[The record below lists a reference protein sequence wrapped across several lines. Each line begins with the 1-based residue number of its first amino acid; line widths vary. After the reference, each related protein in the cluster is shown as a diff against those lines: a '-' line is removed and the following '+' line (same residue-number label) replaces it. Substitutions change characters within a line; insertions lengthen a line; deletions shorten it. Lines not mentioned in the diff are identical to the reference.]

1 MSISKI
7 RHGQEITSEKLNE
20 IIETLNDFLSVV
32 SHFKDQSSELEAAHN
47 KLMSDLASLQDETS
61 SKLET
66 LPYLSQL
73 IDTFIYAKTSGVQWV
88 FKDDAANSSGKTTF
102 FMGPFNT
109 FPEDKVDKRILFDTT
124 NNAIWIDHLTSDG
137 TFSRKLWSLAP
148 TSSEETPTLVTVSAP
163 KVSIV
168 YDDIVAKDYV
178 WKITDGDT
186 VHLYN
191 GVDLDHRKIPVS
203 GPQGPRGLQG
213 PKGEQGIKGDKGD
226 QGIQGVQGPA
236 GVDGRTP
243 IIDFIYAD
251 DVYGTNA
258 SSEYKSQKWL
268 GYRTYFNTS
277 TESDKQ
283 SIPYTFIRIM
293 ADTLYPYV
301 KDDKLYFTT
310 NPPAD
315 ASSSGLSIKGDTG
328 DRGPRGLTP
337 NIVFLEDGKEN
348 TLITPK
354 ASIVDEENGK
364 VTLSYDASAFKGPK
378 GDTIYI
384 EKITFVEDP
393 INNTAKP
400 TFITN
405 DGYEISPNVNL
416 RGPAGP
422 MLDIEVVTNTVSPDK
437 TASAYVDSLSP
448 NKRRITFNIPKG
460 AKGDKDSIT
469 NVFIDDEGKLN
480 ISTSSSSF
488 KSEVSLFGKPASLS
502 KVYTNS
508 IDSEDEP
515 HGYIEK
521 ISDES
526 NSYALTLFIPKGTP
540 GTNGKKVELTTS
552 SSHIQWKY
560 EDETTF
566 KNLIALESLR
576 GPQGYTP
583 VKDIDY
589 KDGEPGK
596 TPTFTRGT
604 VSSGTLADVQIRGDN
619 TNGYILDFTLPKGD
633 TGPSGSDGVGIKTL
647 SESSYNNVNGKEIG
661 KKITIQLSDGK
672 TQSEFLLLHGSDGV
686 KGDRGNSLELRKY
699 GEYLQWKQEG
709 SAESSWMNLIHLNDI
724 KGVDGKDGTSVN
736 IMGIADPD
744 KNFILDKVGNQ
755 GTIYYTGSQT
765 IIKGNP
771 GEAYLIEGKL
781 VVYVSDN
788 TFQYVGE
795 IKGDPGIQGPQGP
808 QGVEGPEGPK
818 GDDGITPTFKTGTV
832 SSGTTPDVQLTGD
845 AENGYIL
852 NFVLPKGESGKDGK
866 TPTFTRGTVNSGTAP
881 DVQVK
886 SSGEGAYIL
895 DFTLPKG
902 ETGKD
907 GKKIELTSADG
918 YIKWKYENETTFRNL
933 VALESLK
940 GPKGDTPQKDI
951 DYHDGEP
958 GDDGR
963 EIILSKSDTHIQW
976 AYAGETTFRNLI
988 ALESLKGSTGD
999 SIVLT
1004 KDTANIKWKKSSEAD
1019 SSYKT
1024 LVALSDLK
1032 GADGHDG
1039 VGITHI
1045 QPDDT
1050 SAQDGKVITITYG
1063 ENEETAT
1070 FTIYNGTNGH
1080 TPYIGTDGYWYING
1094 TKQTTEAQG
1103 PQGEQGPTGPKG
1115 ISTHYATGIPFV
1127 ETLNTI
1133 VTITSANVATFDSLA
1148 LNDLVISSEGD
1159 IFKITAKGT
1168 NNFTGTKVGNIKGPQ
1183 GYTPVKDKDYFD
1195 GKNGTI
1201 IHSGVGAPPATSG
1214 ANGDYHLNTANGYLY
1229 KKTSGTWGDP
1239 IELKGPKGDAPTI
1252 GADGYWYVEGKQ
1264 TSTKAQGP
1272 SFLEGYTGQVNKTP
1286 ATGKITFIF

>member
-32 SHFKDQSSELEAAHN
+32 SHFKDQSKELEIAHN
-47 KLMSDLASLQDETS
+47 KIISDLASLQDETS

-73 IDTFIYAKTSGVQWV
+73 IDTFIYAKTSGVQWI
-88 FKDDAANSSGKTTF
+88 FKDDVANSSGKTTF

-137 TFSRKLWSLAP
+137 IFTRKLWTLAP

-168 YDDIVAKDYV
+168 YDDIANDYV
-178 WKITDGDT
+178 WKITEGDT

-191 GVDLDHRKIPVS
+191 GADTAHPKISVS

-213 PKGEQGIKGDKGD
+213 PKGEQGVRGDKGE

-251 DVYGTNA
+251 DVYGSNP

-277 TESDKQ
+277 TESDKN

-301 KDDKLYFTT
+301 KDDKLYFAT

-315 ASSSGLSIKGDTG
+315 ASTTGLNIKGSPG
-328 DRGPRGLTP
+328 DQGPRGLTP
-337 NIVFLEDGKEN
+337 NIVFLEDGKES

-354 ASIVDEENGK
+354 ASIVDEDNGK

-393 INNTAKP
+393 VNNTAKP

-422 MLDIEVVTNTVSPDK
+422 MLDIEVVTNTVSSDK

-448 NKRRITFNIPKG
+448 SKRRITFNIPKG
-460 AKGDKDSIT
+460 AKGDRDSIT

-480 ISTSSSSF
+480 ISTSSGSF

-560 EDETTF
+560 EDETAF
-566 KNLIALESLR
+566 KNLIALENLR

-589 KDGEPGK
+589 HDGEPGK

-604 VSSGTLADVQIRGDN
+604 VNSGTLADVQIRGDN

-647 SESSYNNVNGKEIG
+647 SESSYKNVNGKEIG

-686 KGDRGNSLELRKY
+686 KGDRGNSLELRKQ

-709 SAESSWMNLIHLNDI
+709 SSESSWINLIHLNEI

-744 KNFILDKVGNQ
+744 KNFSLDKVGNQ
-755 GTIYYTGSQT
+755 GSIYYTGSQT

-781 VVYVSDN
+781 VVYTSDN

-795 IKGDPGIQGPQGP
+795 IKGDKGEQGPTGPQGP
-808 QGVEGPEGPK
+808 DGKEGPK
-818 GDDGITPTFKTGTV
+818 GDDGITPTFTKGTV
-832 SSGTTPDVQLTGD
+832 SSGTTPDVQITGNAAD
-845 AENGYIL
+845 GYIL
-852 NFVLPKGESGKDGK
+852 NFVLPKGEPGKDGV
-866 TPTFTRGTVNSGTAP
+866 TPTFTRGTVNSGITP
-881 DVQVK
+881 DVQIK
-886 SSGEGAYIL
+886 NSGEGAYIL

-902 ETGKD
+902 ESGEN
-907 GKKIELTSADG
+907 GKKVELTSGDG
-918 YIKWKYENETTFRNL
+918 YIKWKYENETTYRNL
-933 VALESLK
+933 VALENLK
-940 GPKGDTPQKDI
+940 GPKGDTPAKDI
-951 DYHDGEP
+951 DYFDGAP
-958 GDDGR
+958 GKDGR
-963 EIILSKSDTHIQW
+963 EIILSNSSTHIQW
-976 AYAGETTFRNLI
+976 AYTGETTFKNLI

-1004 KDTANIKWKKSSEAD
+1004 KDTANIKWKKSSESDA
-1019 SSYKT
+1019 SYKT
-1024 LVALSDLK
+1024 LVSLADLTGSD
-1032 GADGHDG
+1032 GNDG
-1039 VGITHI
+1039 VGITDI
-1045 QPDDT
+1045 SVVNT
-1050 SAQDGKVITITYG
+1050 SSQDGKTITITYG
-1063 ENEETAT
+1063 ENDATET

-1080 TPYIGTDGYWYING
+1080 TPYIGDDGYWYINSV
-1094 TKQTTEAQG
+1094 KQTTQAQG
-1103 PQGEQGPTGPKG
+1103 PQGIQGPDGPKG
-1115 ISTHYATGIPFV
+1115 ISTHYATGIPYV
-1127 ETLNTI
+1127 ATSNTI
-1133 VTITSANVATFDSLA
+1133 VTITSTNVATFSSLA
-1148 LNDLVISSEGD
+1148 LDDLVISSEGD

-1183 GYTPVKDKDYFD
+1183 GYTPEKGKDYFD
-1195 GKNGTI
+1195 GENGTKI
-1201 IHSGVGAPPATSG
+1201 YSSTSAPVATSG
-1214 ANGDYHLNTANGYLY
+1214 VNNDYHLNTTTCELY
-1229 KKTSGTWGDP
+1229 QKTNGTWSKTCT
-1239 IELKGPKGDAPTI
+1239 LKGPKGDAPTI
-1252 GADGYWYVEGKQ
+1252 GADGYWYVEGKA

-1272 SFLEGYTGQVNKTP
+1272 SFLSGYTGQVNATP
-1286 ATGKITFIF
+1286 AAGKITFIF